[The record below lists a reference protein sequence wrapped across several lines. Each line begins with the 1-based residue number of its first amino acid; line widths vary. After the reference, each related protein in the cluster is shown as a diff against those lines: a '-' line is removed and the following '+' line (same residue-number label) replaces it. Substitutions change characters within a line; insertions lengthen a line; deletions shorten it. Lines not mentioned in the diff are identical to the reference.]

1 MYTQYIIFYI
11 LYGRSLVYDDN
22 GVPEDGSETRV
33 RKENN
38 THHHRSRDAAH
49 KKASRERYR
58 PSRAGGDDVAVC
70 ARARTDAS
78 SADVG
83 AGQERWWTSV
93 SGGCGGEGRC
103 NGLSSDVW
111 HRYKRRGASSSSE
124 RLVVTHYICIY
135 II

>member
-1 MYTQYIIFYI
+1 MAYRKTEVRRESEKKIILITAARATQHIKRLAAKDI
-11 LYGRSLVYDDN
+11 
-22 GVPEDGSETRV
+22 VPS
-33 RKENN
+33 
-38 THHHRSRDAAH
+38 A
-49 KKASRERYR
+49 
-58 PSRAGGDDVAVC
+58 GDDVAVC
-70 ARARTDAS
+70 ARARSDAS

-83 AGQERWWTSV
+83 AERERWRASV
-93 SGGCGGEGRC
+93 MGGCGGEGRC